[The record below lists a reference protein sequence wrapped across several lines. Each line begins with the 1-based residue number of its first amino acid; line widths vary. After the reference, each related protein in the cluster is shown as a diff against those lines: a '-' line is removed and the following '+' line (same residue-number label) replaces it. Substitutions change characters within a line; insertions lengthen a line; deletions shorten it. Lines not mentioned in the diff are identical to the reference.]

1 MGHQSFDLVIRNAK
15 IIDGSGNP
23 WYRADIGV
31 AGARVAKIGRI
42 DDSRQ
47 VIDAEGL
54 VAAPGFIDTHSH
66 SDLMLIAEPEA
77 KQKTMQGITTEVVG
91 QDGLGEAPISDETL
105 EGWRRYLAGLNG
117 DPEIEWSWR
126 DFGEYLDALDN
137 AQTSTNVASL
147 VGHGNLRLLAM
158 GMENRAPTQTELATM
173 KRLLSDSMAAG
184 GFGFS
189 TGLIYPPCVY
199 ADSDE
204 LTELCTVAAGHG
216 GIFVVHMRSEGS
228 GLFDSINEVA
238 NIGRAAGIP
247 VHVSHFKVSGSGNW
261 GKAGEA
267 IALVDAYRRKGV
279 EFTVDQYPYIA
290 GSTFLS
296 SLLPISAHEGGA
308 DRMLARLRDPSERA
322 QIRSLIAESRG
333 LDWGWHN
340 ILVTSV
346 NTPKNKPHEGL
357 NLREI
362 AERRGE
368 DPVET
373 LFNIVMEEE
382 NAVTMVSFNMSEEDV
397 RTIMKSPFQMA
408 CTDGIVLGKPHP
420 RAYGAFPRILGRYV
434 KEGVIRLEDAI
445 RKMTSLPAQTLGI
458 RDRGLLKPGM
468 QADITIFDPDKVIDK
483 GTYQDPIQ
491 FPEGIEYVIVNGTV
505 TVKNGVHTG
514 RRAGKVLRHS

>member
-1 MGHQSFDLVIRNAK
+1 MGHHSFDLVIRNAK

-23 WYRADIGV
+23 WYKADIGV
-31 AGARVAKIGRI
+31 ADERIATIGRI
-42 DDSRQ
+42 EDGRH

-54 VAAPGFIDTHSH
+54 AAAPGFIDTHSH

-77 KQKTMQGITTEVVG
+77 KQKTMQGITTEIVG

-105 EGWRRYLAGLNG
+105 GDWRRYLAGLNG
-117 DPEIEWSWR
+117 DPDIEWSWR
-126 DFGEYLDALDN
+126 EFGEYLDALDK
-137 AQTSTNVASL
+137 AETSTNVASL

-158 GMENRAPTQTELATM
+158 GMENRAPTQTELSTM
-173 KRLLSDSMAAG
+173 KRLLSESMEAG
-184 GFGFS
+184 GFGLS

-199 ADSDE
+199 ADSVE
-204 LTELCTVAAGHG
+204 LTELCSVAARHN
-216 GIFVVHMRSEGS
+216 GIFVVHMRNEGD
-228 GLFDSINEVA
+228 GLFDSIDDVA
-238 NIGRAAGIP
+238 KIGRDAGIR

-261 GKAGEA
+261 GKAEEA
-267 IALVDAYRRKGV
+267 IAMIKAHRREGV

-308 DRMLARLRDPSERA
+308 KRMLARLRDPSERA
-322 QIRSLIAESRG
+322 QIRGLIAESRG

-346 NTPKNKPHEGL
+346 NTEKNKPHEGL

-373 LFNIVMEEE
+373 LFNIVLEEE

-397 RTIMKSPFQMA
+397 HTIMESPFQMA

-420 RAYGAFPRILGRYV
+420 RAYGSFPRILGRYV

-445 RKMTSLPAQTLGI
+445 RKMTSLPAQTFGI
-458 RDRGLLKPGM
+458 RDRGLLKQGM
-468 QADITIFDPDKVIDK
+468 HADITIFDPDKVIDK
-483 GTYQDPIQ
+483 ATYQDPIQ

-505 TVKNGVHTG
+505 TVENGVHTG
-514 RRAGKVLRHS
+514 KRAGKVLKHN